1 MDQERIGM
9 RISTGKTMAIVSL
22 LLLLL
27 VLAGQTGSG
36 RESDLVPPPD
46 PAPGDYVLLAWSDRG
61 MHFMNRDHS
70 VMSLMPPYSTLRAQV
85 VRRRDSDGSEPG
97 GTPGQAASWPR
108 IQTKDLTLEYSI
120 PGNSWS
126 AGKTDFWD
134 HVSELYGVDLPP
146 DTGLTGK
153 GLSGTFDQYLGY
165 FEAAGIPLTPFPDLS
180 PNQEQPYQ
188 KALVVLK
195 DKKGRVLATSTPTL
209 PVSVEMNCTTARC
222 HPSEE
227 EIVLSHPAGNGYD
240 PDQRPML
247 CASCHAQE
255 LIGLS
260 GEKEAGSLSL
270 VIHASHRFIDQEYS
284 HLESCYTC
292 HPGPEAQFNRGIMGH
307 QEGILCQ
314 HCHGWISDVA
324 SSIDEGREPWLD
336 QPDCDACHVPPHE
349 GGQQT
354 DCDCFFT
361 GGHFGLMCGGC
372 HNSMHAIWPSREK
385 SDNDNV
391 MALQGHAG
399 SLNDCA
405 LCHTLSNPTDPEF
418 GHQQQ

>member
-1 MDQERIGM
+1 MRSSIGK
-9 RISTGKTMAIVSL
+9 IAAAAL
-22 LLLLL
+22 LFLLLL
-27 VLAGQTGSG
+27 VLAGQTGSS
-36 RESDLVPPPD
+36 RESDIVPPPD

-61 MHFMNRDHS
+61 MHFMNRDHE
-70 VMSLMPPYSTLRAQV
+70 VMSLMPPHSTLHAQV
-85 VRRRDSDGSEPG
+85 VHRSNTDDSSKSGMPG
-97 GTPGQAASWPR
+97 VAASWPR
-108 IQTKDLTLEYSI
+108 IETKDLVLEYSI
-120 PGNSWS
+120 PGNTWS

-134 HVSELYGVDLPP
+134 QAEALYGSPLPP

-153 GLSGTFDQYLGY
+153 GLSGTFDPQPGRY
-165 FEAAGIPLTPFPDLS
+165 FEAAGIPLTPFPDLT
-180 PNQEQPYQ
+180 PTEEQPYQ

-195 DKKGRVLATSTPTL
+195 DLDGRVLATSTPTL
-209 PVSVEMNCTTARC
+209 PASVEVNCTTAHC

-227 EIVLSHPAGNGYD
+227 EIVQSHPPGGGYD

-247 CASCHAQE
+247 CASCHAQQ
-255 LIGLS
+255 LTGLG
-260 GEKEAGSLSL
+260 GEEDAGSLSY
-270 VIHASHRFIDQEYS
+270 VIHNSHKFIDQEYS
-284 HLESCYTC
+284 HLDSCYTC

-324 SSIDEGREPWLD
+324 SSIDEGREPWVD
-336 QPDCDACHVPPHE
+336 QPDCDACHPPPHE
-349 GGQQT
+349 EGPQA

-385 SDNDNV
+385 ADNDNV
-391 MALQGHAG
+391 MALQGRAG
-399 SLNDCA
+399 SLFDCN
-405 LCHTLSNPTDPEF
+405 LCHILSPPGDPEF

>member
-1 MDQERIGM
+1 M
-9 RISTGKTMAIVSL
+9 RLNTGRSIATASL

-27 VLAGQTGSG
+27 ILAGQTGSSG
-36 RESDLVPPPD
+36 ESEVVPPPD

-61 MHFMNRDHS
+61 MHFMNRDHG

-85 VRRRDSDGSEPG
+85 VRRSDTDGSSSSGPG
-97 GTPGQAASWPR
+97 AAISWPQ

-134 HVSELYGVDLPP
+134 HAQALYGVDLPP

-153 GLSGTFDQYLGY
+153 GLSGTFDQQRSY

-180 PNQEQPYQ
+180 PDQERPYQ
-188 KALVVLK
+188 KALVVLR
-195 DKKGRVLATSTPTL
+195 DSEGRILATSTPTL
-209 PVSVEMNCTTARC
+209 PVSVEMNCATTRC

-227 EIVLSHPAGNGYD
+227 EIVQSHPLGGGYD
-240 PDQRPML
+240 PDQRPIL
-247 CASCHAQE
+247 CASCHAQQ
-255 LIGLS
+255 LIGLE
-260 GEKEAGSLSL
+260 GEKDAGSLSK
-270 VIHASHRFIDQEYS
+270 VIHASHSFIDQEYS

-314 HCHGWISDVA
+314 HCHGWISEVA
-324 SSIDEGREPWLD
+324 LSIDEGRKPWVD
-336 QPDCDACHVPPHE
+336 QPDCEICHIPPHE

-372 HNSMHAIWPSREK
+372 HNSMHAIWPSREMP
-385 SDNDNV
+385 DNDNV
-391 MALQGHAG
+391 MALQGHVG
-399 SLNDCA
+399 SLDDCS
-405 LCHTLSNPTDPEF
+405 LCHTLTPPGDPEF
-418 GHQQQ
+418 GSQR